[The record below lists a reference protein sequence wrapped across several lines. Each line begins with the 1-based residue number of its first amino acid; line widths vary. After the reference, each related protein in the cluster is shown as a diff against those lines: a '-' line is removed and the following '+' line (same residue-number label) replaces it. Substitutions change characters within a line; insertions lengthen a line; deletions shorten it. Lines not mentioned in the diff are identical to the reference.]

1 MNRRI
6 IYLVS
11 IFTVVIYLLFAFCTP
26 KDKKV
31 ENDSP
36 YLGMSDTVHY
46 VGMDKCRQCHNDV
59 YETFIQTGMGQS
71 FGNATG
77 IKSAARFTAHDFVF
91 DSINNLYYKP
101 FFRND
106 TLYIKE
112 YRVENQDTVYQR
124 IQAVTYIIGSGQHT
138 NSHLY
143 LINNFLYQ
151 APITFYTQEG
161 RWDLAPGFEKGS
173 STRFKRII
181 SDECMSCHNG
191 YADFVAQSE
200 NKYSKI
206 KIGIDCERCH
216 GPGSAHVKLKSSGQ
230 LIDTATTFDYSIV
243 NPRGLER
250 EAQIDVCQRCHLQ
263 GISVLNEGQ
272 DYQSFKP
279 SMRLKDVMKVFLP
292 RYSDSDEHFI
302 MASQADR
309 MKQSKCFKSSDMT
322 CLSCHNPHVSVK
334 ERKPEYWV
342 SKCESCHKN
351 LPQKLCTETNA
362 KRQMAQN
369 NCVQCH
375 MPKSGSIDIP
385 HVQIH
390 DHNIRVVAEASKK
403 QISDLRK
410 FIQLECVNDDKINAL
425 DKAKGYLNYYEE
437 YTPEQLML
445 DSAKYFL
452 DKSGAV
458 NNYSFSAWIQ
468 YFYLSESYR
477 SIIDLIEDV
486 HPTSTSN
493 AWTMYRI
500 GEAFYQI
507 KDYKNALLYYNKAL
521 DIKPLA
527 LDFINK
533 KGIALMQLKRWDEAE
548 KVFQSV
554 LMENAYNTVA
564 LNNLG
569 YLFAQ
574 NGKLEEAQKQYDKAL
589 LLDPDYVSCLINK
602 AGAYLLL
609 NKPTE
614 AKKYL
619 QRATQKDPTN
629 EEVKDLLRKLQGI

>member
-1 MNRRI
+1 MNRKI
-6 IYLVS
+6 IYLIS
-11 IFTVVIYLLFAFCTP
+11 LLTVATYLLFSFCTP
-26 KDKKV
+26 KIQKEK
-31 ENDSP
+31 NDSP
-36 YLGMSDTVHY
+36 YLGMQDTVHY
-46 VGMDKCRQCHNDV
+46 VGMEKCRQCHNDI
-59 YETFIQTGMGQS
+59 YETFIKTGMGKS
-71 FGNATG
+71 FGQATSS
-77 IKSAARFTAHDFVF
+77 KSAAHFGTHDFVF

-101 FFRND
+101 FFEND
-106 TLYIKE
+106 TLFIKE
-112 YRVENQDTVYQR
+112 YRVENTDTVYQR
-124 IQAVTYIIGSGQHT
+124 TQAVSYIIGSGQHT

-143 LINNFLYQ
+143 LINNYLYQ

-191 YADFVAQSE
+191 YADFNALSE
-200 NKYSKI
+200 NKYNKI
-206 KIGIDCERCH
+206 KVGIDCERCH
-216 GPGSAHVKLKSSGQ
+216 GPGSAHVRLKSSGEI
-230 LIDTATTFDYSIV
+230 IDTATSFDYSIV

-292 RYSDSDEHFI
+292 RYSDSDEHFL

-309 MKQSKCFKSSDMT
+309 MKQSKCFKASDMT
-322 CLSCHNPHVSVK
+322 CISCHNPHVSVK
-334 ERKPEYWV
+334 EKSLEYWV
-342 SKCESCHKN
+342 SKCESCHKSAT
-351 LPQKLCTETNA
+351 QKLCTETNA
-362 KRQMAQN
+362 ERQEAQN
-369 NCVQCH
+369 DCVKCH

-390 DHNIRVVAEASKK
+390 DHHIRVVPEFNSKK
-403 QISDLRK
+403 VAELRK
-410 FIQLECVNDDKINAL
+410 FIQLECVNDDQVSDL
-425 DKAKGYLNYYEE
+425 DKAKGYLNYFEE

-452 DKSGAV
+452 EKNGKV
-458 NNYSFSAWIQ
+458 NKNSFSAWIQ
-468 YFYLSESYR
+468 YHYLSEKYA
-477 SIIDLIEDV
+477 SIIEIV
-486 HPTSTSN
+486 NGNTAPQQVS

-500 GEAFYQI
+500 GEAYYQI
-507 KDYKNALLYYNKAL
+507 QDYSKALLYYNKAL
-521 DIKPLA
+521 EIKPLA

-554 LMENAYNTVA
+554 LVENPYNTVS

-569 YLFAQ
+569 YLYAQ
-574 NGKLEEAQKQYDKAL
+574 NGKIDEAQRLYDKAL
-589 LLDPDYVSCLINK
+589 SLDPDYVSCLINN
-602 AGAYLLL
+602 AGSYLLL

-619 QRATQKDPTN
+619 QRAIKKDPNN
-629 EEVKDLLRKLQGI
+629 EEVKNLLRKLQGI